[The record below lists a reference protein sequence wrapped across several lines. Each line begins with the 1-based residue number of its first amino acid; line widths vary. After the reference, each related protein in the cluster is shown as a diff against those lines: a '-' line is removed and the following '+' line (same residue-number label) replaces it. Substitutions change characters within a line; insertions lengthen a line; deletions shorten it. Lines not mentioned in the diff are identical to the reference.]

1 MVATTV
7 LSGFSAGEVCAM
19 LRWRASSLW
28 IRGDRHVY
36 GDPLSWTGGSPPAI
50 APPGEPT
57 PPQPS
62 PSSPDGTPHRHAPSA
77 RPPGPSSRRP
87 TTDSSAGPSPT

>member
-50 APPGEPT
+50 AP
-57 PPQPS
+57 
-62 PSSPDGTPHRHAPSA
+62 R
-77 RPPGPSSRRP
+77 
-87 TTDSSAGPSPT
+87 